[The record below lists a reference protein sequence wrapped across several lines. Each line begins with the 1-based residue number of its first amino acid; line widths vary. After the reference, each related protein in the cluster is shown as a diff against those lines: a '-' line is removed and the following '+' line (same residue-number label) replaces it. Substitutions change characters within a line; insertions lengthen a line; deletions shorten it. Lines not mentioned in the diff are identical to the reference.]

1 MGRIEFGCSEK
12 KQDKFSFVSGLGLSR
27 ALMAVYLGYFPLRRE
42 GSGAGLERGEPQSG
56 RSSGVKHELLTED
69 PENGFWT

>member
-1 MGRIEFGCSEK
+1 
-12 KQDKFSFVSGLGLSR
+12 
-27 ALMAVYLGYFPLRRE
+27 MAVYLGYFPLRRE